1 MWAAQPRWDTL
12 QPASRTNS
20 ISRSVRLAIAPA
32 ALRFLAQEPRDLAE
46 VREALD
52 CVTVR
57 SIELRT
63 SSVGYESRSRK
74 RPARSPWI

>member
-1 MWAAQPRWDTL
+1 L

-52 CVTVR
+52 CVISETYR
-57 SIELRT
+57 AEDI
-63 SSVGYESRSRK
+63 SVGYESRSRK
-74 RPARSPWI
+74 RSARSPWI